1 MSRQPKGGE
10 SRTMACRSTAHL
22 SVFQIQQTVG
32 QQIAGSTCSK
42 PEGLCACMQVL
53 VVLCLIL
60 FVLCL
65 PVRLILGLCCGIKLQ
80 PPQRERDGDEAEPD
94 QDTDPV
100 IINIPPDVVVD
111 RPAHSEVS
119 RS

>member
-1 MSRQPKGGE
+1 
-10 SRTMACRSTAHL
+10 
-22 SVFQIQQTVG
+22 
-32 QQIAGSTCSK
+32 
-42 PEGLCACMQVL
+42 MQVL

-100 IINIPPDVVVD
+100 IINIHPPMLWWTAGTL
-111 RPAHSEVS
+111 RGESLLTSPSTHLLPILA
-119 RS
+119 

>member
-1 MSRQPKGGE
+1 
-10 SRTMACRSTAHL
+10 
-22 SVFQIQQTVG
+22 
-32 QQIAGSTCSK
+32 
-42 PEGLCACMQVL
+42 MQVL

-100 IINIPPDVVVD
+100 IINIPPAVVVD

-119 RS
+119 RF